1 MPDDAYDANGAANG
15 VRGVPPAV
23 NPFSKGGHHSEPP
36 TAVCVRGDVIVMQDP
51 DGYPFTVENS
61 TYNHLRYVDYAGRR
75 ITYKFQGSVGGGSDG
90 ASEAAEDVVEETYTP
105 GIFNCRSG
113 DKLVQISDTAAVM
126 QAIIDDDRAGYRG
139 LCSRWYSMSIQH
151 EYIETYIRGSSRLSH
166 DKAGKKFLVDG
177 GIFAVS
183 YKANAMFAQDEAG
196 ARRWVPL
203 CIVNTESRREQTL
216 CDPQMGRITITEMTQ
231 MIIGKLMFLLHPAR
245 DQVFLEQLTGKAL
258 KHAEMLI
265 DARRPDSTYDAGVG
279 DADLEAA
286 HSAEDAAVYRAA
298 AHDAAGAV
306 QAADMRAARPFEAEA
321 GGR

>member
-15 VRGVPPAV
+15 GRGVPPAV
-23 NPFSKGGHHSEPP
+23 NPFSKGGHHAEPP

-75 ITYKFQGSVGGGSDG
+75 IMYKFQGSVAGRGGGSG
-90 ASEAAEDVVEETYTP
+90 GSEAAEDVVEETYTP

-126 QAIIDDDRAGYRG
+126 QAIIDDDRAGYRD
-139 LCSRWYSMSIQH
+139 LCGRWYNMSIQH

-166 DKAGKKFLVDG
+166 DKAGKKFIVDG
-177 GIFAVS
+177 GMFAVS
-183 YKANAMFAQDEAG
+183 YKANAMFAEDG
-196 ARRWVPL
+196 MGMRRWVPL

-216 CDPQMGRITITEMTQ
+216 YDPQMGRITITEMTQ
-231 MIIGKLMFLLHPAR
+231 MIIGKLMFLLHPTR
-245 DQVFLEQLTGKAL
+245 DEVFLEQLTGKAR

-265 DARRPDSTYDAGVG
+265 GARRPDSTYDAGDG
-279 DADLEAA
+279 DV
-286 HSAEDAAVYRAA
+286 H
-298 AHDAAGAV
+298 
-306 QAADMRAARPFEAEA
+306 AADMRAAMPFNAEA